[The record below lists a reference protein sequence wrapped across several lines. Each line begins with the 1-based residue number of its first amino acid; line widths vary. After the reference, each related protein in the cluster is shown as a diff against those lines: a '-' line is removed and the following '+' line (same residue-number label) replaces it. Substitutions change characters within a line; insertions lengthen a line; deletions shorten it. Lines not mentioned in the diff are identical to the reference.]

1 MPIINLVRS
10 GFGTWKEILELKE
23 KFGLDYLL
31 ELQYILSIFNQE
43 DELDV
48 RQNRRS

>member
-1 MPIINLVRS
+1 MPIINLVRG